1 MSVTEADFGSRYGP
15 WAVIAGGSE
24 GLGAAFAH
32 RLAGR
37 GINLLLIAR
46 KPEPLAALAAEISE
60 RQGVEAIALAM
71 DLTAPDAVEQIA
83 NAAKDREIGLLV
95 YNAGADSRV
104 CNFLERPVEE
114 SERLVA
120 LNVTT
125 PLRLVRRLAPAMV
138 ERGRGG
144 IILVSSFASATGT
157 PGNAL
162 YASTKAFGNVFAEG
176 MWYELGELG
185 IDVLGVI
192 VGIVRTPAMERMGMT
207 FEGVA
212 QPADPYAL
220 VDETLA
226 NIDKGPTLCA
236 GGIGE
241 EVQRLRTLPRGDA
254 VRSIAAFSE
263 AAQATGK
270 P

>member
-1 MSVTEADFGSRYGP
+1 
-15 WAVIAGGSE
+15 
-24 GLGAAFAH
+24 
-32 RLAGR
+32 
-37 GINLLLIAR
+37 
-46 KPEPLAALAAEISE
+46 
-60 RQGVEAIALAM
+60 M
-71 DLTAPDAVEQIA
+71 DLTDAGAVDAIA
-83 NAAKDREIGLLV
+83 AATQGCEIGMLV

-104 CNFLERPVEE
+104 CDFLERPFSE
-114 SERLVA
+114 SERLIA

-125 PLRLVRRLAPAMV
+125 PARLVRRLTPAMA

-144 IILVSSFASATGT
+144 IVLVSSFASATGT

-176 MWYELGELG
+176 MWYELGQHG

-192 VGIVRTPAMERMGMT
+192 VGIVQTPAMERMGMT

-212 QPADPYAL
+212 QPADPYEL
-220 VDETLA
+220 VDETLR

-241 EVQRLRTLPRGDA
+241 EVQRLRTLPRDEA
-254 VRSIAAFSE
+254 VRSIAAFSQ
-263 AAQATGK
+263 AAQATGT

>member
-1 MSVTEADFGSRYGP
+1 MGDAQFAARYGP
-15 WAVIAGGSE
+15 WAVMAGGSE

-32 RLAGR
+32 RLAAH
-37 GINLLLIAR
+37 GIKLILIAR
-46 KPEPLAALAAEISE
+46 KPKPLAALAAEITE
-60 RQGVEAIALAM
+60 EHGVEVVQLAM
-71 DLTAPDAVEQIA
+71 DLTAHDAVDAIA
-83 NAAKDREIGLLV
+83 TAAVDREIGMLV

-104 CNFLERPVEE
+104 CNFLDRPVEE
-114 SERLVA
+114 SERLIA
-120 LNVTT
+120 LNVST
-125 PLRLVRRLAPAMV
+125 PAKLVRRLAPAMA

-144 IILVSSFASATGT
+144 IVLMSSFASVTGT

-162 YASTKAFGNVFAEG
+162 YASTKAFSNVFAEG
-176 MWYELGELG
+176 MWHELGQLG

-207 FEGVA
+207 FDGVA

-226 NIDKGPTLCA
+226 NIANGPTLCA
-236 GGIGE
+236 GGIGD
-241 EVQRLRTLPRGDA
+241 EVQRLRTLPRGEA
-254 VRSIAAFSE
+254 VRSIAAFSQ